1 MSNYNRITFKER
13 VRIEAGIYAKKS
25 FSQIAEEL
33 GRSTSS
39 ITREVKQNRIMV
51 KTYYACRTDCI
62 YPPKCRRTGLCGDED
77 CSKRC
82 WTCTEHDCTQLCDRR
97 VTHTCKMTERAP
109 FVCDSCKAKNK
120 KVCRY
125 NKYYYIAE
133 KAEAKAKKTR
143 SQSREGV
150 RLTPEEL
157 RALDEIL
164 SPLIRQGQ
172 PLSHICSTHKD
183 EIKVSERSIYNYIEA
198 GELSICNL
206 DLRRKVKYRKRRKKQ
221 TEIKCNKFNYR
232 QGRTYEDFQKYMEA
246 HPDTEVV
253 EMDTVRGLRSKE
265 QVVLTLMFNHNS
277 VMLMILIEDES
288 MEQVIA
294 VFDRL
299 TKVLGIR
306 RFRKLF
312 PVILTDNGRCFK
324 DALSLEYTKSGSSR
338 TKVFYCDPQA
348 SWQKPH
354 IEKNHE
360 FIRYVIPKGKT
371 LKGYTQ
377 EDMTLIANHIN
388 STTRPGLGYKSPYE
402 LVETEEM
409 KKLLEVLNM
418 SQVPADEICLSPK
431 LLSRE

>member
-13 VRIEAGIYAKKS
+13 VRIEAGIYAQKS
-25 FSQIAEEL
+25 FRQIAEEL

-39 ITREVKQNRIMV
+39 ITREVKQNRIIV
-51 KTYYACRTDCI
+51 KSPYAFGTDCV
-62 YPPKCRRTGLCGDED
+62 YPPNCRKTGLCGDEY
-77 CSKRC
+77 CTKRC
-82 WTCTEHDCTQLCDRR
+82 WTCTEHDCTQYCDRC
-97 VTHTCKMTERAP
+97 VTHTCKKTEKAP
-109 FVCDSCKAKNK
+109 FVCDSCSEKSKKACK
-120 KVCRY
+120 Y

-133 KAEAKAKKTR
+133 KADAKAKKTR

-150 RLTPEEL
+150 RLTPKEL
-157 RALDEIL
+157 QSLDEVL

-172 PLSHICSTHKD
+172 PLSHICSTHSE

-198 GELSICNL
+198 GKLSVCNL

-232 QGRTYEDFQKYMEA
+232 QGRTYEDFQKYMEE
-246 HPDTEVV
+246 HPNTPVV
-253 EMDTVRGLRSKE
+253 EMDTVRGLRTKE
-265 QVVLTLMFNHNS
+265 QVLLTIMFNSTS
-277 VMLMILIEDES
+277 VLLMILIKNES
-288 MEQVIA
+288 KELVIEF
-294 VFDRL
+294 FDKL
-299 TKVLGIR
+299 TKELGIR

-312 PVILTDNGRCFK
+312 PVILTDNGGCFK
-324 DALSLEYTKSGSSR
+324 DAMALEYTENGLPR
-338 TKVFYCDPQA
+338 TKLFYCDPQA

-360 FIRYVIPKGKT
+360 FIRYVIPRGKT

-377 EDMTLIANHIN
+377 EEMTLIANHIN
-388 STTRPGLGYKSPYE
+388 STIRPGLGYKSPYD

-409 KKLLEVLNM
+409 KKLLKVLKM